1 VAFDVSLTVHV
12 PVATALVVVAAGLA
26 VDVGDDAVATTV
38 GAVVAVAGAAP
49 PHEANSTLAVA
60 SGTAM
65 RDRYR
70 EIIGSSAV
78 WSSDLTR
85 RRAASR

>member
-1 VAFDVSLTVHV
+1 M
-12 PVATALVVVAAGLA
+12 VVVAALT
-26 VDVGDDAVATTV
+26 VSVGDDAVVTTV

-49 PHEANSTLAVA
+49 PHEANSRLAVA

-65 RDRYR
+65 RERYR

-78 WSSDLTR
+78 CSSDLTR
-85 RRAASR
+85 RMEASR